1 MPRHI
6 QRPSPSLLES
16 KFRPQVG
23 VRAQVARDRLAPPMA
38 LLDGT
43 VKAVTVVAPTGY
55 GKSTLMAQWYAALA
69 RSAPHEIAA
78 TWLNLDE
85 NDNDPPRLLRYL
97 YAALGRCVPTL
108 AVDAVGEISQTA
120 NLTVLLEDLSIR
132 LAAHDRPIVLFL
144 DDAHVI
150 TNPDAA
156 QIIAWLLGHAGA
168 ELRFV
173 VGSRQAVGWPQAEL
187 RLRGQL
193 LEIDQRALA
202 FNSDEA
208 RNFCSSRLSHALE
221 PAALARLLEKTEGW
235 PAAMELLT
243 LALNDTP
250 DAGRLIADF
259 STTER
264 GVLEYLSDAVFGGLP
279 AGPRALVHQLAQF
292 DRFCAD
298 LAAAVLGQRSPDI
311 LFAELQRRHLFM
323 IPLDPQGRWF
333 RFHHLVAD
341 YLRRHDPR
349 DEAVINASLMAG
361 GQWLFDNGMVD
372 DAIDCAVRARRW
384 DLACRWL
391 LSAAEDSA
399 QRQGDGANLLRWIP
413 AIPRDVLDQ
422 YPLIRLSY
430 VFSLVFKRNAAEFAR
445 ELADLESLA
454 GRLADDPQAD
464 RVAVEELLCALPVQR
479 MMWEGLRDN
488 AANLRTEAEAWIAAW
503 PDARAHYRGD
513 MHNVAAF
520 ASKSDGDVEAG
531 LQHCSRGEALHE
543 ADNGPFGS
551 SWSKVLRALLLLKRG
566 DFRGALEVAE
576 AALQHVSE
584 RLCGHPEHAA
594 FQQAVR
600 AAVLYEFD
608 DTVAASQALEACPD
622 ALNDRGL
629 ADFMLLIYLTRAR
642 LEFRAG
648 RAEAGLA
655 ALQLGRKL
663 GQRRGLARVSVTL
676 AGEECVWLSRLG
688 QSPAALELARAQD
701 FDRTIHARYDV
712 VADKAARVAPRLL
725 MGEQPEMAIA
735 QLGPALVRAT
745 ERGFHH
751 RRVELLILHA
761 AALLRCGRT
770 AEALQSWQVAIELG
784 ERFGY
789 RRVFLDDIDIATT
802 LNHAAR
808 GYDGI
813 KLPLWL
819 KATPARPV
827 SRLDEALTRKELR
840 ILKYLETGS
849 SNREIAGLL
858 FVSEGTLKW
867 HLHNVYRKLECRNRS
882 GAIAAAR
889 RQGLL

>member
-1 MPRHI
+1 
-6 QRPSPSLLES
+6 
-16 KFRPQVG
+16 
-23 VRAQVARDRLAPPMA
+23 
-38 LLDGT
+38 
-43 VKAVTVVAPTGY
+43 VAPTGY

-69 RSAPHEIAA
+69 NATPQAIAV

-97 YAALGRCVPTL
+97 YAALGKCVPTL
-108 AVDAVGEISQTA
+108 TAEAVHEISQTA
-120 NLTVLLEDLSIR
+120 NLSVLLEDLSIR
-132 LAAHDRPIVLFL
+132 LAAHERPIVLFL
-144 DDAHVI
+144 DDAQVI
-150 TNPDAA
+150 SNPDAA
-156 QIIAWLLGHAGA
+156 QIIAWLLGHAGT

-173 VGSRQAVGWPQAEL
+173 VGSRQAPSWPQAEL

-202 FNSDEA
+202 FNGDEA
-208 RNFCSSRLSHALE
+208 RRFCTSRLSHALE
-221 PAALARLLEKTEGW
+221 PAALSRLLEKTEGW

-250 DAGRLIADF
+250 DAGRLISDF
-259 STTER
+259 ATTGR
-264 GVLEYLSDAVFGGLP
+264 GVLEYLSDAVFGRLP
-279 AGPRALVHQLAQF
+279 AELRHLVHKLAQF

-298 LAAAVLGQRSPDI
+298 LAAAALKQRSPDI

-333 RFHHLVAD
+333 RFHHLVGD

-349 DEAVINASLMAG
+349 NEAEISASLTAG
-361 GQWLFDNGMVD
+361 GQWLFDNGIVD
-372 DAIDCAVRARRW
+372 DAIDCAVRAHQW

-413 AIPRDVLDQ
+413 AIPRDALDR
-422 YPLIRLSY
+422 YPLIRLSH
-430 VFSLVFKRNAAEFAR
+430 VFSLVFKRNAAEFEH

-454 GRLADDPQAD
+454 RRLADDPLAD
-464 RVAVEELLCALPVQR
+464 RAAVDELLCALPVQR

-488 AANLRTEAEAWIAAW
+488 ADGLRAAAEAWIAAW
-503 PDARAHYRGD
+503 PHARPHYRGD

-520 ASKSDGDVEAG
+520 ACKSDGDVEAG
-531 LQHCSRGEALHE
+531 LEHCTRGEALHE
-543 ADNGPFGS
+543 ADNGPFGT

-576 AALQHVSE
+576 SALRHVSE
-584 RLCGHPEHAA
+584 RLYGHPEHAA
-594 FQQAVR
+594 YQQAVR

-608 DTVAASQALEACPD
+608 DTAGANQALEASPD
-622 ALNDRGL
+622 ALGDRGL
-629 ADFMLLIYLTRAR
+629 ADFMLLTYLTRAR

-648 RAEAGLA
+648 RADAGLA

-663 GQRRGLARVSVTL
+663 GQRRGLPRVSVTL

-688 QSPAALELARAQD
+688 RMPAALELARAQD
-701 FDRTIHARYDV
+701 FDRTIHPHYGM

-725 MGEQPEMAIA
+725 VTEQPELAVA

-784 ERFGY
+784 ERFSY
-789 RRVFLDDIDIATT
+789 RRVFLDDSDITTT
-802 LNHAAR
+802 LNHVAR
-808 GYDGI
+808 GHESI

-819 KATPARPV
+819 RSTVAKPV

-840 ILKYLETGS
+840 ILKYLDTGA
-849 SNREIAGLL
+849 SNREIAGSL